1 VSSESPL
8 LSARRLSKTF
18 ALPDGSRIRAVDN
31 VDFDLVPGETLAVV
45 GESGCGKTTLARLL
59 VRLEEPDAGEIAFL
73 GCDWLGA
80 RGSELR
86 GLRRQMQ
93 MVFQDP
99 NGSLDPRQR
108 VESIVGEP
116 LLVHEPALGSEA
128 RRSLVA
134 EAIDAV
140 GLSRDA
146 LRLFPHEFSG
156 GQRQRIAIARA
167 LVLRPKL
174 VIADEPVSA
183 LDPSIGAQ
191 ILDLMARLATEFQL
205 TYFFI
210 SHSLPVVAQLA
221 TRIAVMRAGRFLE
234 IGPAE
239 QVLARPEHP
248 YTKALLEAVPVLP
261 AIPEAFPPE

>member
-1 VSSESPL
+1 MSSESPL
-8 LSARRLSKTF
+8 MSARGLSKTF

-31 VDFDLVPGETLAVV
+31 IDFDLIVGETLAVV

-59 VRLEEPDAGEIAFL
+59 VRLEEPDAGQITFL
-73 GCDWLGA
+73 GSDWLRA
-80 RGSELR
+80 RGRQLR
-86 GLRRQMQ
+86 ALRRQLQ

-99 NGSLDPRQR
+99 HASLDPRQR
-108 VESIVGEP
+108 VESIVAEP
-116 LLVHEPALGSEA
+116 LRLHERGLAPGA
-128 RRSLVA
+128 RRALVA
-134 EAIDAV
+134 DAIDAV

-146 LRLFPHEFSG
+146 LRFFPHEFSG

-174 VIADEPVSA
+174 VVADEPVSA

-191 ILDLMARLATEFQL
+191 ILDLMARLAAEFHL

-221 TRIAVMRAGRFLE
+221 TRIAVMRAGRFVE

-248 YTKALLEAVPVLP
+248 YTKALLEAVPELP
-261 AIPEAFPPE
+261 AVPGAFRPR